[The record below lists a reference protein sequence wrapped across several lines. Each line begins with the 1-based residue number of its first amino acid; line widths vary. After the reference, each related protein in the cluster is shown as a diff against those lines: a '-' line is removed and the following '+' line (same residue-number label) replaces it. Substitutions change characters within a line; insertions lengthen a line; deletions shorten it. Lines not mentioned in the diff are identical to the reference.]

1 MFTDG
6 LDLASQCRN
15 AMPDFT
21 AVHFQFRFART
32 AGTDPT
38 SEPGQIVAISAQPR
52 QSVVELSVFN
62 LKLPFFRAGSSREDI
77 ENEACSVHNLGF
89 EGLFEVA
96 RLAGRKFLI
105 ENDNVSAFDE
115 NCFLDLIDLS
125 LPDVCGGIGTVAVLN
140 DLANDSRAGGNCQLA
155 QFVKST
161 MTYQD
166 RAFAQVMFVGGGG
179 GAAVFAVVIVEM
191 ACLKI
196 S

>member
-1 MFTDG
+1 
-6 LDLASQCRN
+6 
-15 AMPDFT
+15 MPDFT

-32 AGTDPT
+32 AGADST
-38 SEPGQIVAISAQPR
+38 SEPGQVVAVSGQPR
-52 QSVVELSVFN
+52 QSVVELSVFD

-115 NCFLDLIDLS
+115 NCFLDFVDLS
-125 LPDVCGGIGTVAVLN
+125 LSDVCGGIGTIAVLN
-140 DLANDSRAGGNCQLA
+140 DLVNDSRAGGNCQLA

-161 MTYQD
+161 MTYQN